1 MISFK
6 EAARKDVANT
16 FLNLAEFADLHK
28 INGKE
33 MPVIVDENELIER
46 EKRMKS
52 NMDGIYA
59 RTILIYPYA
68 KLVQYRHKR
77 QTLLRERIFD
87 FWRNLRIYNASNQ
100 PVSLQLFEVLA

>member
-6 EAARKDVANT
+6 EAARKDLANT
-16 FLNLAEFADLHK
+16 FLSLTEFADLHK

-59 RTILIYPYA
+59 RTILIYVRGVDFGLLPAIRSKVRLDEKEY
-68 KLVQYRHKR
+68 LVQEAVNEYGVYSI
-77 QTLLRERIFD
+77 TLEM
-87 FWRNLRIYNASNQ
+87 NKG
-100 PVSLQLFEVLA
+100 